1 MILTSPNRAQP
12 TLTTTSTMLTT
23 MKKIYALSIFTA
35 LTLLPIS
42 NSFAA
47 WKELGANEIMVVYV
61 DLDTISDVGEKAQ
74 VMSMLDFKKPG
85 VNPKTKQTVNSIIG
99 INEYNC
105 PAISYRP
112 IEYKEFAGN
121 KGAGKVVSDNK
132 TPNSQFEPVVNE
144 SWAAGVFNVV
154 CQRK

>member
-1 MILTSPNRAQP
+1 
-12 TLTTTSTMLTT
+12 MLPI
-23 MKKIYALSIFTA
+23 MKKIHALIIFTA
-35 LTLLPIS
+35 LTLLPLS

-61 DLDTISDVGEKAQ
+61 DLDTLSESGEKAQ
-74 VMSMLDFKKPG
+74 ILSMLDFKKPG
-85 VNPKTKQTVNSIIG
+85 VNPKTKQAVNSIIG

-112 IEYKEFAGN
+112 IEYKEFSGN
-121 KGAGKVVSDNK
+121 KGSGKVVSDNK
-132 TPNSQFEPVVNE
+132 TPKSEFEPVINE

>member
-1 MILTSPNRAQP
+1 
-12 TLTTTSTMLTT
+12 MLPI
-23 MKKIYALSIFTA
+23 MKKIHALIIFTA
-35 LTLLPIS
+35 LTLLPLS

-61 DLDTISDVGEKAQ
+61 DLDTISESGEKAQ
-74 VMSMLDFKKPG
+74 ILSMLDFKKPG
-85 VNPKTKQTVNSIIG
+85 VNPKTKQAVNSIIG

-112 IEYKEFAGN
+112 IEYKEFSGN
-121 KGAGKVVSDNK
+121 KGSGKVVSDNK
-132 TPNSQFEPVVNE
+132 TPKSEFEPVINE

>member
-1 MILTSPNRAQP
+1 MGLTHLMTALPI
-12 TLTTTSTMLTT
+12 
-23 MKKIYALSIFTA
+23 MKKIHALAIFTA
-35 LTLLPIS
+35 LSLLPFS
-42 NSFAA
+42 SSFAE
-47 WKELGANEIMVVYV
+47 WKELGSNELMVVYI
-61 DLDTISDVGEKAQ
+61 DLDTVSASGEKAQ
-74 VMSMLDFKKPG
+74 IMSMLDFKKPG
-85 VNPKTKQTVNSIIG
+85 VNPKTKQPVSSIIG

-121 KGAGKVVSDNK
+121 KGSGKVVSDNK
-132 TPNSQFEPVVNE
+132 TPNSEFEPVVSE

>member
-1 MILTSPNRAQP
+1 M
-12 TLTTTSTMLTT
+12 
-23 MKKIYALSIFTA
+23 MKKIHA
-35 LTLLPIS
+35 LTLLAILTLLPLS

-47 WKELGANEIMVVYV
+47 WTELGSNELMVVYV
-61 DLDTISDVGEKAQ
+61 DPDTVSASGEKAQ
-74 VMSMLDFKKPG
+74 ILSMLDFKKPG
-85 VNPKTKQTVNSIIG
+85 INPKTKQSVSSIIG

-105 PAISYRP
+105 PAVSYRP

-121 KGAGKVVSDNK
+121 KGEGKVVSDNK
-132 TPNSQFEPVVNE
+132 TPNSEFEPVVNE

>member
-1 MILTSPNRAQP
+1 
-12 TLTTTSTMLTT
+12 
-23 MKKIYALSIFTA
+23 MKKIHAITIFTA
-35 LTLLPIS
+35 LSLLPFS
-42 NSFAA
+42 SSFAA
-47 WKELGANEIMVVYV
+47 WKELGSNELMVVYV
-61 DLDTISDVGEKAQ
+61 DLDTVSASGEKAQ
-74 VMSMLDFKKPG
+74 IMSMLDFKKPG
-85 VNPKTKQTVNSIIG
+85 VNPKTKEAVSSIIG

-105 PAISYRP
+105 PAVSYRP

-132 TPNSQFEPVVNE
+132 TPDSEFEPVVSE

>member
-1 MILTSPNRAQP
+1 M
-12 TLTTTSTMLTT
+12 
-23 MKKIYALSIFTA
+23 MKKIYALTIFTT
-35 LTLLPIS
+35 LSLLPFS
-42 NSFAA
+42 SSFAE
-47 WKELGANEIMVVYV
+47 WKELGENAVMVVYV
-61 DLDTISDVGEKAQ
+61 DLDLDTISTSGEKAQ
-74 VMSMLDFKKPG
+74 IMSMLDLKKPG
-85 VNPKTKQTVNSIIG
+85 VNPKTKQPVSSIIG

-121 KGAGKVVSDNK
+121 KGSGKVVSDNK
-132 TPNSQFEPVVNE
+132 TPNSEFEPVVSE